1 MFNVFKPMSLFI
13 RTLRA
18 LRFKSMLINA
28 TERLVNERILSI
40 QIFFF
45 FLIGTVGPAGPCVLI
60 FMETFYQ
67 RKFLDRNNRTF
78 FIVKCVRNRC
88 RPSQQIRYLLF
99 NRVYVH
105 VVIVKRDQW
114 HFFFCA
120 REVHRKSREK
130 NKCFT
135 NVAMV
140 RSLERFCKSL
150 ASAPRSTVHNLHNV
164 LVLLSRPW
172 TMGKLKSIPVS
183 VRYTRVRNIF
193 FAQADNGLARAIL

>member
-1 MFNVFKPMSLFI
+1 MSLFI

-105 VVIVKRDQW
+105 VVIVKRGQW
-114 HFFFCA
+114 HFFFA
-120 REVHRKSREK
+120 HVKFIENPEK
-130 NKCFT
+130 RT
-135 NVAMV
+135 NVLRTLQWFV
-140 RSLERFCKSL
+140 RWKDF
-150 ASAPRSTVHNLHNV
+150 VNL
-164 LVLLSRPW
+164 
-172 TMGKLKSIPVS
+172 
-183 VRYTRVRNIF
+183 
-193 FAQADNGLARAIL
+193 